1 MYRET
6 AKLPFGYTVE
16 RRTLEDGG
24 GWVLR
29 GGVVRSVSIKDTTGR
44 PHYRLPSGYR
54 TVISW
59 TGDLPVEEL
68 ESIARF
74 DHHARNALT
83 DEERRINN
91 RNLVLAIGGDK
102 ARLGLPPLED
112 EDGVLD
118 KVAKAIHKERHV
130 HKIMWRETSTV

>member
-16 RRTLEDGG
+16 RRTLEEGG

-74 DHHARNALT
+74 DYHARNALT

-91 RNLVLAIGGDK
+91 RNFVLATGGDK
-102 ARLGLPPLED
+102 SPLSLPPLED
-112 EDGVLD
+112 ADGVVD
-118 KVAKAIHKERHV
+118 PVAKKIRKDHSRHKA
-130 HKIMWRETSTV
+130 MWKEGAAA